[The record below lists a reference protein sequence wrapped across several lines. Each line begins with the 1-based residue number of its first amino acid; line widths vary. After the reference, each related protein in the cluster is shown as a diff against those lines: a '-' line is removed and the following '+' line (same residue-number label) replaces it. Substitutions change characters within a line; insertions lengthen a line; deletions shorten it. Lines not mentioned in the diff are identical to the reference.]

1 MEIKDLLPIGIS
13 LAVLGIAISFTLSV
27 NADIAPDM
35 ACTSAFPYYNAT
47 RGTCCISATQCTVNA
62 GNQSELTLE
71 GNATENLTTGLAK
84 IPAKIPLIV
93 SVILA
98 VVIIGLLVRG
108 LGGVGGTV

>member
-1 MEIKDLLPIGIS
+1 MEIRDLLPIGIS

-35 ACTSAFPYYNAT
+35 ACDGSGEVYNIT
-47 RGTCCISATQCTVNA
+47 RGMCCLSSSNCNDTHDT
-62 GNQSELTLE
+62 SPTLE
-71 GNATENLTTGLAK
+71 GNATINLSTGLAK

-93 SVILA
+93 SVVIA